1 MKNPLKSKGSVLV
14 FSLIVLSIV
23 LSAALS
29 VAVVNVS
36 NRKSAGSTGQSVQS
50 FQVADSGVEKALK
63 EIYKGSYTDLST
75 MRASITGSTV
85 CSNGSFSFPVS
96 GGTSTVTFFDTDNV
110 VIGCTESDWRNL
122 VAKIKVE
129 GTSAGTTR
137 VIETAVAAPVSP
149 PYGCYTF
156 TVGGSSGRGIGVV
169 ESGKFTGIIRRSG
182 ASDSS
187 PYLTY
192 CGSNASC
199 VSGAL
204 GQSYW
209 AYGYGPGIAFSS
221 SGLNVLVEK
230 VTISGEAVCP

>member
-1 MKNPLKSKGSVLV
+1 MPFTKPNKGSVLV

-23 LSAALS
+23 LSVALS

-75 MRASITGSTV
+75 MRASITGSTA

-96 GGTSTVTFFDTDNV
+96 GGTSTVTFFDTDNA

-137 VIETAVAAPVSP
+137 VIETAVAAPGLACVKRKAATS
-149 PYGCYTF
+149 
-156 TVGGSSGRGIGVV
+156 TVGPCGTTSTVNCIAGEVAVSGGMEDGSNNALQNSFPVMTGALPTGWGISTVDPGN
-169 ESGKFTGIIRRSG
+169 
-182 ASDSS
+182 
-187 PYLTY
+187 
-192 CGSNASC
+192 CGSPNINGRAI
-199 VSGAL
+199 V
-204 GQSYW
+204 
-209 AYGYGPGIAFSS
+209 
-221 SGLNVLVEK
+221 
-230 VTISGEAVCP
+230 VCCK

>member
-1 MKNPLKSKGSVLV
+1 MEA
-14 FSLIVLSIV
+14 FH
-23 LSAALS
+23 
-29 VAVVNVS
+29 
-36 NRKSAGSTGQSVQS
+36 
-50 FQVADSGVEKALK
+50 FQYPEEL
-63 EIYKGSYTDLST
+63 
-75 MRASITGSTV
+75 
-85 CSNGSFSFPVS
+85 
-96 GGTSTVTFFDTDNV
+96 STVTFFDTDNA
-110 VIGCTESDWRNL
+110 VIDVRNTDWSND

-137 VIETAVAAPVSP
+137 VIETAIAAPVSP

-192 CGSNASC
+192 CGSNVSC

-209 AYGYGPGIAFSS
+209 AYGYGPALAFSS

>member
-1 MKNPLKSKGSVLV
+1 MPFTKPNKGSVLV

-63 EIYKGSYTDLST
+63 EIYKGSHANLS
-75 MRASITGSTV
+75 ALQVAITGVSPTLPATS
-85 CSNGSFSFPVS
+85 CSAGSFSFLVS
-96 GGTSTVTFFDTDNV
+96 GGISTVTFFDTNNA

-137 VIETAVAAPVSP
+137 VIETAIAAPAFNWGSCVADWGSTAA
-149 PYGCYTF
+149 YASGNAF
-156 TVGGSSGRGIGVV
+156 TDGSGRRCIY
-169 ESGKFTGIIRRSG
+169 
-182 ASDSS
+182 A
-187 PYLTY
+187 
-192 CGSNASC
+192 
-199 VSGAL
+199 
-204 GQSYW
+204 
-209 AYGYGPGIAFSS
+209 GPGIGAWYY
-221 SGLNVLVEK
+221 
-230 VTISGEAVCP
+230 ICCPV

>member
-75 MRASITGSTV
+75 MRASITGSTA

-96 GGTSTVTFFDTDNV
+96 GGTSTVTFFDTDNA

-137 VIETAVAAPVSP
+137 VIETAVAAPAFNWGSCVADWGSTAA
-149 PYGCYTF
+149 YASGDAF
-156 TVGGSSGRGIGVV
+156 TDGSGRRCIY
-169 ESGKFTGIIRRSG
+169 
-182 ASDSS
+182 A
-187 PYLTY
+187 
-192 CGSNASC
+192 
-199 VSGAL
+199 
-204 GQSYW
+204 
-209 AYGYGPGIAFSS
+209 GPGIGAWYY
-221 SGLNVLVEK
+221 
-230 VTISGEAVCP
+230 ICCPV

>member
-1 MKNPLKSKGSVLV
+1 MPFTKPNKGSVLV

-63 EIYKGSYTDLST
+63 EIYKGSYANLST

-137 VIETAVAAPVSP
+137 VIETAVAAATGNFGGAYTAPSP
-149 PYGCYTF
+149 GHPTDKVNNPITGDLSCPSGYTDVMVGHFCATVPTLPSYGCYLHLC
-156 TVGGSSGRGIGVV
+156 I
-169 ESGKFTGIIRRSG
+169 K
-182 ASDSS
+182 
-187 PYLTY
+187 P
-192 CGSNASC
+192 
-199 VSGAL
+199 
-204 GQSYW
+204 
-209 AYGYGPGIAFSS
+209 
-221 SGLNVLVEK
+221 
-230 VTISGEAVCP
+230 